1 MSIYTCVYVCVCV
14 VCTDVSRVFCTQAW
28 SVVDELC
35 MRHTGTV
42 DMRDLCTE
50 GLIAFC
56 KEEYV
61 CAHRGSGA
69 GGYIRVAMQLS
80 E

>member
-1 MSIYTCVYVCVCV
+1 
-14 VCTDVSRVFCTQAW
+14 
-28 SVVDELC
+28 

-42 DMRDLCTE
+42 DMRDRCTE

>member
-1 MSIYTCVYVCVCV
+1 MCVCV
-14 VCTDVSRVFCTQAW
+14 VCTDVSRAFCTQAW

-42 DMRDLCTE
+42 DMRDRCTE

-56 KEEYV
+56 KEGYV
-61 CAHRGSGA
+61 CAHIDVETTGLPPVLFFYRCHPS
-69 GGYIRVAMQLS
+69 S
-80 E
+80 F